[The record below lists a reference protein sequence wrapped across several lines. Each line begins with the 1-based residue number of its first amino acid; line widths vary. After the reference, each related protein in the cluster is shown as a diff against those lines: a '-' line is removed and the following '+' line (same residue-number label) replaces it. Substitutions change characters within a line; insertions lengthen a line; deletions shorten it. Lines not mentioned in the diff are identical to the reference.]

1 MERCPYT
8 RNLRTST
15 VAVGFVG
22 ERTVDNAIKAA
33 TQNVT
38 VVKKLK
44 TL

>member
-15 VAVGFVG
+15 VAVGFAG
-22 ERTVDNAIKAA
+22 KGTADNATKAA